1 MSTLTDDDLTAL
13 LEAEAATYEVPPHG
27 PAEVVQTLGTTS
39 RPSVPLVRRGWAQLT
54 AAAAV
59 TVLTFAGVAAY
70 DSRGTVPTADT
81 IERRAAF
88 DTSSGGKAVGGGTTG
103 GTTGG
108 GDGFTSGQEQ
118 GYAPQAAPLM
128 PAPQPAA
135 ALDTSGRNSVG
146 AGGAPVG
153 QAPPVAVDTDGAEGR
168 VVKTGTISLVTKDGR
183 VSATLSG
190 VQRAATAQ
198 GGYVSASKSD
208 EYGDSPSGEVTIRVP
223 VARFERLVAAIRGL
237 DAEVRTATTS
247 GKDVTA
253 QYADLEAQ
261 LRTLKATR
269 ERFLTILSRAST
281 ISEILSVQQRV
292 DGVTGQIDRLE
303 GSRKLLASQSEL
315 STLTVSVS
323 EESDPVVRVAEE
335 RSGLAEALSD
345 AKDGF
350 VTGVEAIVR
359 HSGRA
364 VLWLLCLGVLVLGGR
379 AAWKVARRRLV

>member
-1 MSTLTDDDLTAL
+1 MSTLTDEDLAAL
-13 LEAEAATYEVPPHG
+13 LEGEAATYEVPPHG
-27 PAEVVQTLGTTS
+27 PAEVVQTLATTAA
-39 RPSVPLVRRGWAQLT
+39 PIVPLFRRGWVQLT

-59 TVLTFAGVAAY
+59 TVLAFVGVAAY
-70 DSRGTVPTADT
+70 DSRGSSTMTDA

-88 DTSSGGKAVGGGTTG
+88 DTDGGAGGGTAVGGTTG
-103 GTTGG
+103 G
-108 GDGFTSGQEQ
+108 FTSKGSTASESYGQ
-118 GYAPQAAPLM
+118 QAAPA

-135 ALDTSGRNSVG
+135 ALDTSGRNSAASVG
-146 AGGAPVG
+146 SGTAA

-168 VVKTGTISLVTKDGR
+168 VVKTGSISLVTEDGR

-223 VARFERLVAAIRGL
+223 VARFESLVATIRAL

-247 GKDVTA
+247 GRDVTA

-269 ERFLTILSRAST
+269 ERFLTILARAST

-303 GSRKLLASQSEL
+303 GSRRLLASQSDL

-323 EESDPVVRVAEE
+323 EESDPVVRVAKE
-335 RSGLAEALSD
+335 RSGLAQALSD

-364 VLWLLCLGVLVLGGR
+364 VLWLLCLGVLLLGAR
-379 AAWKVARRRLV
+379 VVWKVARRRLV